1 MLYEYAVE
9 PQVLSTWADFRY
21 FADRFGNGHG
31 RLISKYPESW
41 PRLVWEACVES
52 SPLNR
57 RRIEEGLKILRN
69 RLLKTKR
76 DYDERIGWLENTEQA
91 HKSEPFH
98 AIIASSPSECAE
110 TIVAGDLSD
119 DSPLWKVARDGHVPR
134 QAQAMANL
142 AESLLFHSTEVLFVD
157 QYFGAT
163 SKHGR
168 PLAAFLSSAR
178 KGKKLTLIEYHLNGD
193 KEKGA
198 FRAVLNRQ
206 RPYLDLAADEAI
218 IFIRWNKIE
227 GQENLHARYLLTN
240 RGGIHFDY
248 GLDEGDGTTAW
259 ARISDELWQQR
270 RKQFEV
276 ESGCF
281 QLADAWRMTR
291 EGVVEVVRQ
300 AGKWIEVSTS

>member
-57 RRIEEGLKILRN
+57 RRIEEGLKVLRN
-69 RLLKTKR
+69 RLMKTKR
-76 DYDERIGWLENTEQA
+76 AYDERTGWLENAEHA

-98 AIIASSPSECAE
+98 AIIASSSSECAE
-110 TIVAGDLSD
+110 TIVAGELSD

-134 QAQAMANL
+134 QAQAMSVL
-142 AESLLFHSTEVLFVD
+142 ADSLLFHSTEVLFVD
-157 QYFGAT
+157 QHFGTT

-168 PLAAFLSSAR
+168 PLAAFLELAR
-178 KGKKLTLIEYHLNGD
+178 KGKKLSRIEYHLNGSC
-193 KEKGA
+193 EKSLFKAG
-198 FRAVLNRQ
+198 LDRQ
-206 RPYLDLAADEAI
+206 RPHLDLAADEAI
-218 IFIRWNKIE
+218 LFIRWNCIE
-227 GQENLHARYLLTN
+227 GAENLHARYLLTN
-240 RGGIHFDY
+240 RGGVHFDY

-259 ARISDELWQQR
+259 ARISDELWKQR
-270 RKQFEV
+270 REQFEPDT
-276 ESGCF
+276 GCYE
-281 QLADAWRMTR
+281 LADAWRMTR
-291 EGVVEVVRQ
+291 HGVVEVVRQ